1 MSIFFFIYPKP
12 LEHFLMLRKKIL
24 LKWIHERMNK
34 KEKGMSKR
42 KADKTNT
49 LRVIVRVDLYPIV
62 LDNIDSKIFQIL
74 Q

>member
-1 MSIFFFIYPKP
+1 
-12 LEHFLMLRKKIL
+12 
-24 LKWIHERMNK
+24 MNK

-62 LDNIDSKIFQIL
+62 FENIDSKIL
-74 Q
+74 